1 MSDFQQKT
9 KEETL
14 RLVKESS
21 AFRGEIADWLKLELA
36 DPEVRTYVAEVVPV
50 NMHWKIGPFRPRTKL
65 TFSSSEPQRTRL
77 RFKNSKRPPTEC
89 KIVELGD
96 EAVILVVDA
105 AAISGAVSVR
115 VEASGAGT
123 IIEANQIA
131 AGLTHKAIFIW
142 LFKVIDR
149 ADMVGWYNPG
159 QLIQTGIRV
168 AISTIFGQNADYRA
182 TEAMALSAADSASGQ
197 GGGIED
203 THSIY
208 DYSAGDEL
216 WMDYVA
222 DTGDGWDSTYA
233 IAYHIGQPQLKVD
246 GLDGPLPRG
255 RVLILGGDEVY
266 PTASR
271 ETYRQRLLDP
281 FECALPQTK
290 EPYPDVYAIPGNHD
304 WYDSLVSFTR
314 LFCQGRWFA
323 GWKTRQSRS
332 YFALKLPHHWWL
344 IGTDVQLQSD
354 IDFPQVKYFQR
365 VAAQMEKEDRI
376 ILCTAEPHWIS
387 DKLYKE
393 YDNQINENNLAF
405 LEEEIFCRAI
415 SVYIAGDLHH
425 YRRHATEKNLQ
436 KITAGGGGA
445 FLHPTHGEDVRE
457 LRNHYLLQESSTFP
471 PERVSRWLAF
481 KNLFFLFR
489 NPWFGLLT
497 GLFYLLTCWTVMAP
511 VGQYGI
517 REWKSALNLAIS
529 TSIAKPGAVFWILL
543 IWGGFLLF
551 TDTYVK
557 WYRWA
562 AGTIHGF
569 VHVLCVFLIGWFA
582 TWVGM
587 SYYRLEFGKPGQL
600 LLAAVII
607 AVLGWIVG
615 SVVMGVYLLVSLN
628 VFGRH
633 ANEAFS
639 ALAIPDWKSFLRLR
653 IDAQGRL
660 TIFPLG
666 IKRVPR
672 KWKPSRMPD
681 ASVLIPDDP
690 KATAPHLIEK
700 EITIA

>member
-50 NMHWKIGPFRPRTKL
+50 NMHRKIGPFRPRTKL

-281 FECALPQTK
+281 FECALPQT
-290 EPYPDVYAIPGNHD
+290 
-304 WYDSLVSFTR
+304 
-314 LFCQGRWFA
+314 
-323 GWKTRQSRS
+323 
-332 YFALKLPHHWWL
+332 
-344 IGTDVQLQSD
+344 
-354 IDFPQVKYFQR
+354 
-365 VAAQMEKEDRI
+365 
-376 ILCTAEPHWIS
+376 
-387 DKLYKE
+387 
-393 YDNQINENNLAF
+393 
-405 LEEEIFCRAI
+405 
-415 SVYIAGDLHH
+415 
-425 YRRHATEKNLQ
+425 
-436 KITAGGGGA
+436 
-445 FLHPTHGEDVRE
+445 
-457 LRNHYLLQESSTFP
+457 
-471 PERVSRWLAF
+471 
-481 KNLFFLFR
+481 
-489 NPWFGLLT
+489 
-497 GLFYLLTCWTVMAP
+497 
-511 VGQYGI
+511 
-517 REWKSALNLAIS
+517 
-529 TSIAKPGAVFWILL
+529 
-543 IWGGFLLF
+543 
-551 TDTYVK
+551 
-557 WYRWA
+557 
-562 AGTIHGF
+562 
-569 VHVLCVFLIGWFA
+569 
-582 TWVGM
+582 
-587 SYYRLEFGKPGQL
+587 
-600 LLAAVII
+600 
-607 AVLGWIVG
+607 
-615 SVVMGVYLLVSLN
+615 
-628 VFGRH
+628 
-633 ANEAFS
+633 
-639 ALAIPDWKSFLRLR
+639 
-653 IDAQGRL
+653 
-660 TIFPLG
+660 
-666 IKRVPR
+666 
-672 KWKPSRMPD
+672 
-681 ASVLIPDDP
+681 
-690 KATAPHLIEK
+690 
-700 EITIA
+700 